1 MMNEMMLKEKINN
14 ENKELFKEFM
24 LYEADN
30 FVLQKNGD
38 VQVKNYLEIEKI
50 MNSCDV
56 VYVGFD
62 EEERFHLDVDN
73 EHVTIEIL

>member
-1 MMNEMMLKEKINN
+1 MMNEMMWREMMNN
-14 ENKELFKEFM
+14 ENKELFKEFI
-24 LYEADN
+24 YEADN

-38 VQVKNYLEIEKI
+38 VQVKNYIEIKDI

>member
-1 MMNEMMLKEKINN
+1 MMNEMMWREIINN

-24 LYEADN
+24 LDEADN
-30 FVLQKNGD
+30 FVLSINGD
-38 VQVKNYLEIEKI
+38 VQVKNYIEIKDI

>member
-1 MMNEMMLKEKINN
+1 MINKMMWREIINN
-14 ENKELFKEFM
+14 ENKEVFKEFM
-24 LYEADN
+24 LDEADN
-30 FVLQKNGD
+30 FVLQIGEEIEI
-38 VQVKNYLEIEKI
+38 KNYLEIEDI
-50 MNSCDV
+50 INNNDV

>member
-1 MMNEMMLKEKINN
+1 MMNEMMWREIINN
-14 ENKELFKEFM
+14 ENKELFKEFI
-24 LYEADN
+24 LDEADN
-30 FVLQKNGD
+30 FVLSINGD
-38 VQVKNYLEIEKI
+38 VQVKNYIEIKDI

>member
-1 MMNEMMLKEKINN
+1 MMWREKINN
-14 ENKELFKEFM
+14 ENKELFKEFI
-24 LYEADN
+24 LDEADN
-30 FVLQKNGD
+30 FVLSINGD
-38 VQVKNYLEIEKI
+38 VQVKNYIEIKDI

>member
-1 MMNEMMLKEKINN
+1 MINKMMWREKINN

-24 LYEADN
+24 YEADN
-30 FVLQKNGD
+30 FVLSISGY
-38 VQVKNYLEIEKI
+38 VQIKNYLEIEDI
-50 MNSCDV
+50 INSNDV

>member
-1 MMNEMMLKEKINN
+1 MINKMMWREKINN

-24 LYEADN
+24 LDEADT
-30 FVLQKNGD
+30 FVLKIGEEI
-38 VQVKNYLEIEKI
+38 QVKNYIEIKDI

>member
-38 VQVKNYLEIEKI
+38 VQVKNYIEIEKI

-56 VYVGFD
+56 IYAGFD
-62 EEERFHLDVDN
+62 EDERFHI
-73 EHVTIEIL
+73 TIDGINATVEIF